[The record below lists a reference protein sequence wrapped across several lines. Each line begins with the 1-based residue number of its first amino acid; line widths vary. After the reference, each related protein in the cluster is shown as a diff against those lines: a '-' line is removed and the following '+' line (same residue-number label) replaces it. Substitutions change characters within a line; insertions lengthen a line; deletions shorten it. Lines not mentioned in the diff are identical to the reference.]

1 MSEPLSYKDLEKL
14 VKELKKSKSK
24 LEDSITQKSKI
35 FESKENL
42 YSQIINHTQEGVIV
56 IQGEEFKYI
65 NQAALKLLDTD
76 KKDIEGIKFSEI
88 IHPDQRGEVIRF
100 ISQIVSGEQV
110 SAEAE
115 SEIISLTGRVIPVH
129 IIFKKLVLSNSQV
142 SVLVQIDNIQEVKS
156 KEKEVNNLKKA
167 VEFLDQH
174 IEEGLLLLRKP
185 DGDDNTLFAWIIK
198 DINNAG
204 CNIIEKE
211 KNEIIGKIMGDFLEP
226 SEDFPV
232 PDEIDPNFDND
243 IEIFIKNRNKYFKFS
258 IYKVSKSLIA
268 CKIVDITDFYLT
280 KEQLNKNL
288 QRNELFTEI
297 LNIFNSEQSYKDK
310 YVHVL
315 ERIGY
320 HFNTK
325 RIIVFY
331 NHNKKGVI
339 KFQHSVKN
347 TPLLPQNFT
356 INYSKVPSWNKMLL
370 ERKMILGFSQKYM
383 PDDIRE
389 FLAEIKI
396 NNAYV
401 FPIFVEEELFGSVFF
416 ENNSTDAWDTTD
428 INYLKMIS
436 SLISNLISRNHFE
449 DKLLQAKE
457 KAEEADRLKSSFLA
471 NMSHDI
477 RIPMT
482 AIIGFSD
489 LLADPDLTIGEREE
503 FVELVS
509 NSGQD
514 LLTLIDNI
522 VDVAKIET
530 GQLRIQKDKYSL
542 SHIFKELYT
551 NHSRNSS
558 LVNQDDL
565 ELILDFPDKYKNV
578 PFKTDAF
585 RFKQVL
591 NNLIDNAIKFTDKGS
606 IHFGISNIWPDN
618 IEFYVQDTGMG
629 IAEETQDIIFMRFSK
644 IDRSYTKEYNGT
656 GLGLAICKSLV
667 ELMGGE
673 IRVVSYPGKGSAF
686 YFTHPLPKEA
696 TDAIKKEVSKNKA
709 TYDWSGKTILIA
721 EDVEQNYKFLEHI
734 IAPSKAKVVWVK
746 NGKDALDYIKEKKE
760 CDCILMDIRMPI
772 MNGIDATAE
781 ISKLSTVPIIAQ
793 TAYTLGDE
801 KQLAINAGCVDYIP
815 KPVHADVLLKTIEKH
830 MSRSIDIS

>member
-1 MSEPLSYKDLEKL
+1 MSEPLSYKDLEKI
-14 VKELKKSKSK
+14 VEELKESKRR
-24 LEDSITQKSKI
+24 LEQSIEQKISV

-42 YSQIINHTQEGVIV
+42 YNQIINHTQEGVIV
-56 IQGEEFKYI
+56 IQGEKFKYI
-65 NQAALKLLDTD
+65 NKAALKLLDTNRED
-76 KKDIEGIKFSEI
+76 AENIKFSEI
-88 IHPDQRGEVIRF
+88 VHPDQRGEVIKY
-100 ISQIVSGEQV
+100 ISQIVSNKKV
-110 SAEAE
+110 STETE
-115 SEIISLTGRVIPVH
+115 SKIITLSGRVIPVH

-142 SVLVQIDNIQEVKS
+142 SVLVQIDNIQKIKS
-156 KEKEVNNLKKA
+156 KEKEVNNLRKA

-185 DGDDNTLFAWIIK
+185 KGDDNTLFAWPIE

-211 KNEIIGKIMGDFLEP
+211 KNEIIGKMIGDFLEP

-232 PDEIDPNFDND
+232 PEDIDSNFNNEL
-243 IEIFIKNRNKYFKFS
+243 EIFIKNQNKYFKFS
-258 IYKVSKSLIA
+258 IYSVSKSLIA
-268 CKIVDITDFYLT
+268 CKIVDITEFYLT

-297 LNIFNSEQSYKDK
+297 LNVFNSEQSYKDK

-325 RIIVFY
+325 RIIIFY
-331 NHNKKGVI
+331 NQSKKGFI

-347 TPLLPQNFT
+347 TPLLPQNFK
-356 INYSKVPSWNKMLL
+356 INFNRVPSWNKMLL
-370 ERKMILGFSQKYM
+370 ERKMILGFSPKYM
-383 PDDIRE
+383 PDDIRD

-401 FPIFVEEELFGSVFF
+401 FSIFVEDELFGSVLF
-416 ENNSTDAWDTTD
+416 ENNCKNAWDTTD
-428 INYLKMIS
+428 INYLKMVS

-514 LLTLIDNI
+514 LLTLVDNI

-542 SHIFKELYT
+542 SHIFKELFS
-551 NHSRNSS
+551 NHCKNNK
-558 LVNQDDL
+558 LENQDDL
-565 ELILDFPDKYKNV
+565 ELILDFPDKYKSV
-578 PFKTDAF
+578 QFETDSF

-591 NNLIDNAIKFTDKGS
+591 DNLIDNAIKFTDKGT
-606 IHFGISNIWPDN
+606 IHFGISNVWPDN

-696 TDAIKKEVSKNKA
+696 NEAINKNISKNKIF
-709 TYDWSGKTILIA
+709 YNWEGKTILIA

-734 IAPSKAKVVWVK
+734 IAPSKAKIVWVK
-746 NGKDALDYIKEKKE
+746 NGKDALNFFKEGNA
-760 CDCILMDIRMPI
+760 CDCVLMDIRMPI
-772 MNGIDATAE
+772 MNGIDATSK
-781 ISKLSTVPIIAQ
+781 ISKLSAVPIIAQ

-815 KPVHADVLLKTIEKH
+815 KPVNAAILLKTIEKH
-830 MSRSIDIS
+830 MIQSIEIS